1 MIYMYEL
8 ITEMR
13 KANQNASCRNAISK
27 IDDLIAILYVL
38 RQDLFSFPQ
47 VKPKFTWC
55 VYDVDLGVLIS
66 S

>member
-38 RQDLFSFPQ
+38 RQELFSFPQ
-47 VKPKFTWC
+47 VKPN
-55 VYDVDLGVLIS
+55 LPGVSMMLTLVS
-66 S
+66 